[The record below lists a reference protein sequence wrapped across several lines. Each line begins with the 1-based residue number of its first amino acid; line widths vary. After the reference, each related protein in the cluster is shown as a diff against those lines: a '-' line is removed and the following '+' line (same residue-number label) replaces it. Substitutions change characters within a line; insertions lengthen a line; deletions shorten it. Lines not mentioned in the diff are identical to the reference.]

1 MSENALRAKILDAL
15 EGMAADHGIDI
26 VDVQISGASKSPVVT
41 VRIDHADEGL
51 PTITLDEIA
60 EQSGWIGD
68 AIDAIDPFAGS
79 YSIEVSSPG
88 MDRPLR
94 KAHDFE
100 RFAGETVVLT
110 TNAYEGRRK
119 FTGTLKGVVDG
130 LVVLSCD
137 DGEHTFG
144 LADIKSAKIKPNYDE
159 LVRASKSQRE
169 G

>member
-41 VRIDHADEGL
+41 VRIDHADEEL

-94 KAHDFE
+94 KAATRE
-100 RFAGETVVLT
+100 
-110 TNAYEGRRK
+110 
-119 FTGTLKGVVDG
+119 
-130 LVVLSCD
+130 LVVPRSIPTARRRWC
-137 DGEHTFG
+137 G
-144 LADIKSAKIKPNYDE
+144 
-159 LVRASKSQRE
+159 
-169 G
+169 

>member
-119 FTGTLKGVVDG
+119 FTGTLDG
-130 LVVLSCD
+130 IEGTTVSLTCD
-137 DGEHTFG
+137 DGSFSFD
-144 LADIKSAKIKPNYDE
+144 LADIKSATIKPVYDFSGSAE
-159 LVRASKSQRE
+159 KR

>member
-41 VRIDHADEGL
+41 VRIDHADEEL

-88 MDRPLR
+88 MDRPLLSE
-94 KAHDFE
+94 KDFI
-100 RFAGETVVLT
+100 RFMGSEIEVKL
-110 TNAYEGRRK
+110 YEAIDGK
-119 FTGTLKGVVDG
+119 KLLTGTLTDYN
-130 LVVLSCD
+130 
-137 DGEHTFG
+137 DGEITITSEKG
-144 LADIKSAKIKPNYDE
+144 KEIVLPKGKAAKVNLAVIF
-159 LVRASKSQRE
+159 
-169 G
+169 